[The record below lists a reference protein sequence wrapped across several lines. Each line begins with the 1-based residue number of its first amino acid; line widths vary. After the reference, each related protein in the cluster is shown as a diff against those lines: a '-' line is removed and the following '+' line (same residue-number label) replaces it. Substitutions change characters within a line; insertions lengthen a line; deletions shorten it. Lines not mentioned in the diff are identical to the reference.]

1 MRKTLL
7 VCTLLVAVA
16 SPAFAAKPELP
27 RDGQGM
33 KIQGFAPSGKKSVQ
47 LTVNSQNI
55 NHSDDIRWSVYTPTA
70 CGFRLMST
78 ATKVGIKHTLPAN
91 AVTERA
97 VNSATPYVNYS
108 GCTNGELQVQ

>member
-1 MRKTLL
+1 MKKALIVCALL
-7 VCTLLVAVA
+7 TVA

>member
-7 VCTLLVAVA
+7 VCALLTVA
-16 SPAFAAKPELP
+16 STAFAVKPELP

-47 LTVNSQNI
+47 LTVNSQTTNYT
-55 NHSDDIRWSVYTPTA
+55 DDIRWSVYTPTA

-91 AVTERA
+91 ATTERV